1 MLAARGTAVDFWGVD
16 VAVMMLVHGVRM
28 LASFHKHN
36 TVTVDYGADSV
47 VRETCSLKALES
59 AINLQ

>member
-1 MLAARGTAVDFWGVD
+1 VDFWGVD